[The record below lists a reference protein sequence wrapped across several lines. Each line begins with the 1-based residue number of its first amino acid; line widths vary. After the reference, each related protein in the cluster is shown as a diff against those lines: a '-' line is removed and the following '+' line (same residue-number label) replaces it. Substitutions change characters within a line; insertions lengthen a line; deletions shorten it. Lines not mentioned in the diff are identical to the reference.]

1 MKHSGE
7 QVSFQTLSKSSCVL
21 TDFVS
26 TLTFSGMWDMLLQEN
41 DCKKLTIFLHHH
53 IQKYLFCVIMQ
64 YENISLVNN
73 AKLIAMS
80 LLHGYVLSGKKIEV
94 GSWLT
99 FKGSTSLLM
108 EKKEAMALVQEQR
121 PATFPHTR
129 FAVSML

>member
-1 MKHSGE
+1 
-7 QVSFQTLSKSSCVL
+7 
-21 TDFVS
+21 
-26 TLTFSGMWDMLLQEN
+26 
-41 DCKKLTIFLHHH
+41 
-53 IQKYLFCVIMQ
+53 MQ

-73 AKLIAMS
+73 AKLMAMS
-80 LLHGYVLSGKKIEV
+80 LLHGYVFWGKKIEV